1 MLLKVKGLTAHQ
13 IFIKS
18 SSKQEMMRIEQKTKI
33 KSDELMRK

>member
-13 IFIKS
+13 SFIKS

-33 KSDELMRK
+33 KSEELMRK